1 MPSLFVNFTV
11 ASEVVSQNFSV
22 KSSVYYPMFPLKFLP
37 EFGQP
42 HLTESKTME
51 ALEPASVSCRDGFGG
66 KTPEFEQH
74 SSSRIEVMGKMFDI
88 QTLIG
93 KDRLV
98 IDVLHPN
105 IVFSRSINF
114 LLPLCLH
121 LRNSQ
126 QFSSLGKVLVDGKVI
141 TKAGSQISDKAV
153 VEIMAE
159 IPKGGHKLEAAIENL
174 EIDVAGKV
182 ALDSGLSTG
191 GFTDCL
197 LQYGTSFV
205 YGVDVGYGQVTS
217 PDLKADAPKA
227 STFLNSL
234 LLVSITQVKV
244 LSRPL

>member
-1 MPSLFVNFTV
+1 MPSPFVNFTV
-11 ASEVVSQNFSV
+11 ASEVVSWNFSV

-42 HLTESKTME
+42 HLIESETME
-51 ALEPASVSCRDGFGG
+51 ALAPAFGG

-98 IDVLHPN
+98 IDVLHPD
-105 IVFSRSINF
+105 IVLSRSINF

-121 LRNSQ
+121 FRNSQ

-141 TKAGSQISDKAV
+141 TKAGSQIPDKAV

-159 IPKGGHKLEAAIENL
+159 IPKYVCRGGHKLEAAIENL

-217 PDLKADAPKA
+217 PDLK
-227 STFLNSL
+227 LML
-234 LLVSITQVKV
+234 LKL
-244 LSRPL
+244 LRF